1 MVCERFQ
8 VDGMRLLDGEMSEA
22 EKSEYLKHVEQCEQ
36 CAAELKDLGRIVE
49 LTDELRLRPPDVEYW
64 DNYWSGIYRR
74 LERGFGFLLMMVGV
88 VGVLMYSLY
97 KIVTSPGFLTFPG
110 IAGGLVVLGLIILF
124 LSVVRE
130 RYHER
135 KTDPYRE
142 VKQ

>member
-8 VDGMRLLDGEMSEA
+8 SDGMRLLDGEMSDA
-22 EKSEYLKHVEQCEQ
+22 DKAAYLQHVEQCEH
-36 CAAELKDLGRIVE
+36 CTAELKDLGRIVE
-49 LTDELRLRPPDVEYW
+49 LTNELKLRPPDVEYW

-74 LERGFGFLLMMVGV
+74 VERGTGFIVMMLGFVGIL
-88 VGVLMYSLY
+88 GFTLF
-97 KIVTSPGFLTFPG
+97 KIVTSPNFLTFPG
-110 IAGGLVVLGLIILF
+110 IAGSLVLLGLIILF

-142 VKQ
+142 VQQ

>member
-8 VDGMRLLDGEMSEA
+8 IDGMRLLDGEMSDVENA
-22 EKSEYLKHVEQCEQ
+22 DYLKHVEQCDQ
-36 CAAELKDLGRIVE
+36 CTSELKDLGRIVE

-64 DNYWSGIYRR
+64 DNYWGGIYRR
-74 LERGFGFLLMMVGV
+74 LERGSGFLFMMVGI
-88 VGVLMYSLY
+88 VGILGFALF
-97 KIVTSPGFLTFPG
+97 KIVTSPAFLTFPG
-110 IAGGLVVLGLIILF
+110 IAGGLIILGLIVLF

>member
-8 VDGMRLLDGEMSEA
+8 NEGMRLLDGEITEA
-22 EKSEYLKHVEQCEQ
+22 EKAAYLEHVEQCEH
-36 CAAELKDLGRIVE
+36 CTAELKDLGRIVE
-49 LTDELRLRPPDVEYW
+49 LTNEMQLRQPDVTYW
-64 DNYWSGIYRR
+64 DNYWKGIYRR
-74 LERGFGFLLMMVGV
+74 LERGVGFLFMMIGI
-88 VGVLMYSLY
+88 VGVLLFALY
-97 KIVTSPGFLTFPG
+97 KIVTSPGFLSFPG
-110 IAGGLVVLGLIILF
+110 IAGGLIIVGFIILF

>member
-8 VDGMRLLDGEMSEA
+8 IDGMRLLDGEMSDA
-22 EKSEYLKHVEQCEQ
+22 EKSVYLSHVEQCDH
-36 CAAELKDLGRIVE
+36 CTAELKDLGRIVE
-49 LTDELRLRPPDVEYW
+49 LTNELQLRPPDIEYW

-74 LERGFGFLLMMVGV
+74 LERGFGFILVMIGI
-88 VGVLMYSLY
+88 VGVLLFALY
-97 KIVTSPGFLTFPG
+97 KIVTSPAFLTFPG
-110 IAGGLVVLGLIILF
+110 IAGGLIILGFIILF